1 MGLAENGGYLKMT
14 LSMGKMD
21 DEPSICALC
30 VFFSKTHLKTYLE
43 ESDFA
48 IC

>member
-14 LSMGKMD
+14 LSLGKMD

-30 VFFSKTHLKTYLE
+30 FFFENPSEDL
-43 ESDFA
+43 FGRV
-48 IC
+48 